1 MIHILLTVLDLGGTF
16 VFAISGAAAA
26 VKHRLDI
33 FGVMVLA
40 FAAGN
45 AGGITRDLLIG
56 AVPPAAIANW
66 SYLLVSILAGLAVFF
81 WFPLIARLNNPVLW
95 FDAVGLAFFAVAGA
109 QKALVHDINPVMAA
123 LLGMLT
129 GIGGGMLRDVL
140 VAEIPVVLR
149 ADLYAL
155 AALAAA
161 TVVVVG
167 HIFNITPIVTT
178 TVGGVLCFALRYMAM
193 RHSWHLPAALP
204 PRGKPGEPNAPE
216 ERREGR
222 RS

>member
-1 MIHILLTVLDLGGTF
+1 MPGAGQTVIHVLLTVLDLGGTF
-16 VFAISGAAAA
+16 VFAISGAVTA
-26 VKHRLDI
+26 VRHRLDI

-66 SYLLVSILAGLAVFF
+66 SYLGVSILAGFLVFF
-81 WFPLIARLNNPVLW
+81 WSPLIARLNNPVLW
-95 FDAVGLAFFAVAGA
+95 FDAVGLAFFTVVGA
-109 QKALVHDINPVMAA
+109 EKALVYGLNPVMAA

-140 VAEIPVVLR
+140 VNQIPTVLR

-155 AALAAA
+155 AALAGAA
-161 TVVVVG
+161 VVVAGNMLGLHPVA
-167 HIFNITPIVTT
+167 PAV
-178 TVGGVLCFALRYMAM
+178 VGGLLCFALRFMAI
-193 RHSWHLPAALP
+193 RYGWHLPAA
-204 PRGKPGEPNAPE
+204 
-216 ERREGR
+216 
-222 RS
+222 RSSQKTNG